1 MSSPYLDLVPLTN
14 NHGQLTFEIIS
25 FYFQEVE
32 VVPEKRNWCDA
43 FECQILDVVV
53 DGLKKL
59 NKFKDTVSKD
69 ANGVDILCRKR

>member
-1 MSSPYLDLVPLTN
+1 M
-14 NHGQLTFEIIS
+14 
-25 FYFQEVE
+25 
-32 VVPEKRNWCDA
+32 VPEKRNWCDA

-59 NKFKDTVSKD
+59 NKFKDTVSED